1 MTNLVGQS
9 VKRVEDKRFITGK
22 GRYVDDMVLPDMT
35 HAVVVR
41 SDVAHANIRGIDAGE
56 ASRAPGVVAVL
67 TGADME
73 ADGIAGLPCGWQV
86 DFKNGDTMKE
96 PAHPALAVGKVR
108 HVGDAVAVVVAETRE
123 QAADAAEL
131 VEVDY
136 EELPAVVDVVAAT
149 QEGAPQLFDDVPN
162 NIPFDWELGDKEAAD
177 AGIAAADHVTT
188 IEFRNQRLIP
198 NAIEPRAAIGDYDD
212 SRDHYTLY
220 TTSQNPHVIRLLMSA
235 FVMGIPEHKVR
246 VVSPDVGGGF
256 GSKIFHYAEEVIVTW
271 ASRRLGRP
279 VKWTAQR
286 SESFVTDAHGRDHA
300 TKAEMGFDADGRIT
314 ALRVDTHANLGAY
327 LSTFAPCV
335 PTYLY
340 GTLLQGLYTSPAV
353 HVNVTAAFTTT
364 VPVDALRGAG
374 RPEATYVLERLLDQ
388 AAHELG
394 QDPAELR
401 RKNLIPAFDGSES
414 QPGYE
419 TQVALVYDSGDYG
432 AALDK
437 VLEMVDYPNLR
448 REQEEARAGGPLPR
462 HRVLHLHR
470 GLRHRAVGGGRRPR
484 GPRRSL
490 RERQRA
496 GAAHGQGDRL
506 RGQPLPRARPRHHV
520 LAAGGRPAGHP
531 HGRRGDRPR
540 RHRPGALRHGHLRLA
555 QPGRGRRGDHQVDRE
570 DQGEGR
576 NHRRPPAG
584 GLGGRPGV
592 RRRPVDGARHRQVDR
607 FRGRGAHGIRAPQLP
622 GGARAGAGVLQ
633 LLRSGQLHLP
643 LRGPHRRRRGRHR
656 DGGGEAGALRR
667 LRRRGQRRQPDDRRR
682 PGPHGGVTHGIGQAL
697 MEGAIYDD
705 DGQLINGSYMDY
717 ALPRADELPRFETDR
732 TVTPCPHN
740 PLGVKGAGE
749 TGTIGATPAVV
760 NAVIDALWPLGVRH
774 LRDASHTPSGC
785 GRPSSPPTAA
795 EEEGEM
801 IPSSFEYHRPASLDE
816 AVSLLQEHGEDAS
829 LLAGGHSLLPA
840 MKLRLSAPEHLV
852 DIGRIDELREIRSE
866 GGDVVIG
873 AGATHRDVESSGAVA
888 AGAPLLARAAAV
900 IGDVQVRNAGTI
912 GGSLAHA
919 DPAAD
924 YPAAVL
930 ASEGSVEVV
939 GAGRVPLHRP
949 PPTSSSSS
957 SPPPCSRAR
966 SSPPCGCPPRAP
978 ARASPT

>member
-1 MTNLVGQS
+1 MTNLIGQS
-9 VKRVEDKRFITGK
+9 IKRVEDKRFITGK
-22 GRYVDDMVLPDMT
+22 GRYVDDIVLPNMT
-35 HAVVVR
+35 WAVVVR
-41 SDVAHANIRGIDAGE
+41 SDVAHANLRGIDAGE

-73 ADGIAGLPCGWQV
+73 ADGINGLPCGWQV

-149 QEGAPQLFDDVPN
+149 QSGAPQLFDDVPN
-162 NIPFDWELGDKEAAD
+162 NIPFDWELGDKAAAD

-188 IEFRNQRLIP
+188 LEFRNQRLIP
-198 NAIEPRAAIGDYDD
+198 NAIEPRAAIGDYDEA
-212 SRDHYTLY
+212 RDHYTLY

-300 TKAEMGFDADGRIT
+300 TKAEMGFDAEGRIT

-432 AALDK
+432 AVLDK
-437 VLEMVDYPNLR
+437 VLEMVDYPALR
-448 REQEEARAGGPLPR
+448 REQEEARAGGRYLGIGFSTYIEACGIAPS
-462 HRVLHLHR
+462 
-470 GLRHRAVGGGRRPR
+470 AV
-484 GPRRSL
+484 
-490 RERQRA
+490 
-496 GAAHGQGDRL
+496 
-506 RGQPLPRARPRHHV
+506 V
-520 LAAGGRPAGHP
+520 
-531 HGRRGDRPR
+531 
-540 RHRPGALRHGHLRLA
+540 GAL
-555 QPGRGRRGDHQVDRE
+555 
-570 DQGEGR
+570 
-576 NHRRPPAG
+576 
-584 GLGGRPGV
+584 
-592 RRRPVDGARHRQVDR
+592 
-607 FRGRGAHGIRAPQLP
+607 
-622 GGARAGAGVLQ
+622 GARAGLYESANVRVQPTGKVTVFVGSHSHGQGHDTTFSQLVGDQLGIPMDDVEIVHGDTDQVPFGMGTYGSRSLAVGGVAITK
-633 LLRSGQLHLP
+633 SI
-643 LRGPHRRRRGRHR
+643 
-656 DGGGEAGALRR
+656 DKIKEKGALIAAH
-667 LRRRGQRRQPDDRRR
+667 LLEASVDDLEYAGGQWTVRGTESSIGFADVALTAYVPHNYPEGLEPGLEFSSFYDPANFTFPFGAHIAVVEVDTETGVVKLVRYAACDDVGNVVN
-682 PGPHGGVTHGIGQAL
+682 PMIVDGQVHGGVTHGIGQAL

-717 ALPRADELPRFETDR
+717 ALPRADELPRFETAR

-774 LRDASHTPSGC
+774 LEMPLTPQ
-785 GRPSSPPTAA
+785 RVWQA
-795 EEEGEM
+795 
-801 IPSSFEYHRPASLDE
+801 I
-816 AVSLLQEHGEDAS
+816 Q
-829 LLAGGHSLLPA
+829 
-840 MKLRLSAPEHLV
+840 SAN
-852 DIGRIDELREIRSE
+852 G
-866 GGDVVIG
+866 
-873 AGATHRDVESSGAVA
+873 
-888 AGAPLLARAAAV
+888 
-900 IGDVQVRNAGTI
+900 N
-912 GGSLAHA
+912 
-919 DPAAD
+919 
-924 YPAAVL
+924 
-930 ASEGSVEVV
+930 
-939 GAGRVPLHRP
+939 
-949 PPTSSSSS
+949 
-957 SPPPCSRAR
+957 
-966 SSPPCGCPPRAP
+966 
-978 ARASPT
+978 